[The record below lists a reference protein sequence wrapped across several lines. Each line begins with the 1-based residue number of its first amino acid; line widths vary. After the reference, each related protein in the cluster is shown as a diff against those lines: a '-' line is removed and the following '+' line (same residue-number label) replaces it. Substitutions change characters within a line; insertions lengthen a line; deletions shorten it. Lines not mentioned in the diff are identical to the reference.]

1 MKTRMRSI
9 LTAVAVLVSVSTL
22 NADVVVK
29 DNNTDAFDQTTSWV
43 GGAVPGSNDVA
54 QWDATVTAGATYTLG
69 SDLSWQGVSIL
80 NPYAANFTVNGN
92 TLTLGAGGI
101 DNPAFSKTFTW
112 NNAFVLGADQTWTV
126 SGGTHAYAG
135 AVDTDGHVLKLA
147 GSSTK
152 QFKGEI
158 SGGGA
163 IQVVGGSF
171 KLTNPG
177 ANAATLA
184 VTVTVA
190 SVTYD
195 TAAGQGDEPRTGSLT
210 LNGGSLYVGGRSG
223 SDTVET
229 NANALTVGPGA
240 VSTVTL
246 TANAARHAQLFSGSF
261 ERPLGNG
268 IMSFRGSGLGTNTLD
283 ALVPGSANV
292 VFGTA
297 PALLGADGVLDS
309 TTNSVL
315 VGAYGDV
322 SASGSGMGLV
332 TYDNAYGLR
341 LLKFDT
347 EYAASIID
355 GQTQLDNARLTNGV
369 NVVLTNTLENATT
382 VNSLSFAA
390 DAGAE
395 TQHGVRIDGAGALT
409 VNSGVIFAS
418 LNATAVSTAN
428 SFVIGC
434 GALDLG
440 GQEGVFIARSM
451 GAQGG
456 GSHGGGTLEFACAIT
471 NDGGKGVTVSGSVVK
486 YSGSSTNTYTG
497 DTRCNYGFLWL
508 AKSNSPLPGDLVV
521 NGGNVQNTGNQI
533 ADDRDLYVND
543 GTYNQK
549 GGDWNSGSGAWET
562 FRNLYMTGGNYGD
575 GANGTSSG
583 NTYLTNACLSGGTWK
598 VTQGHSTR
606 IGGELNLSGGL
617 LNVYRANDTSRNTTV
632 TVVGRMTVTNTLAG
646 AYTPISI
653 IGGAGAGVN
662 GGRLVL
668 SDDAVFVGNS
678 ENANTVTINATEAS
692 SGGLD
697 AQVRLDGTR
706 TLEVGDGAAEVDV
719 VIVPVLADN
728 GATVGGLTKL
738 GAGTLMLMATNAYTG
753 VTTVGAGALVLNGS
767 VVSPVTVEGGAS
779 LSGTGVVNIASG
791 TALTVEANGVVD
803 PGAVGAV
810 GMLTVTGDVSFASAA
825 VLRVDVDGAAADL
838 LAVSGAVSGNGAVVQ
853 RVGGGAGPWRVLT
866 ASGISGTFASA
877 EQGLSVYTLAG
888 GTELW
893 LGTRAG
899 TLIAVQ

>member
-1 MKTRMRSI
+1 M
-9 LTAVAVLVSVSTL
+9 LAAVAVLVSVSTL
-22 NADVVVK
+22 NADVVSK
-29 DNNTDAFDQTTSWV
+29 EDNADALSLGSSWV
-43 GGAVPGSNDVA
+43 GGIAPDTNDVA
-54 QWDATVTAGATYTLG
+54 TWDATVTAGATYSLG
-69 SDLSWQGVSIL
+69 SDLSWQGVSFL
-80 NPYAANFTVNGN
+80 NPFAANYTVDSGS

-101 DNPAFSKTFTW
+101 SNPTFSKTVTW
-112 NNAFVLGADQTWTV
+112 NNAFVLAAEQTWSV

-135 AVDTDGHVLKLA
+135 PVDTAGHVLTLA

-152 QFKGEI
+152 QFKGAI

-163 IQVVGGSF
+163 IHVVGGTF

-184 VTVTVA
+184 VTATVA
-190 SVTYD
+190 NVTYD
-195 TAAGQGDEPRTGSLT
+195 TASGQGNEPRTGSIT
-210 LNGGSLYVGGRSG
+210 LNGGSFNVGGRSG

-229 NANALTVGPGA
+229 NAHALTVGPGS
-240 VSTVTL
+240 VSTVTV
-246 TANAARHAQLFSGSF
+246 TANAAKNAQLYSGSF
-261 ERPLGNG
+261 ERPVGNG
-268 IMSFRGSGLGTNTLD
+268 IMSFRGSGLGTNALD
-283 ALVPGSANV
+283 ALVPNSANI
-292 VFGTA
+292 VFGTV
-297 PALLGADGVLDS
+297 PVMLGAGGDLDS
-309 TTNSVL
+309 TTNSIL
-315 VGAYGDV
+315 VGAYGDS
-322 SASGSGMGLV
+322 SASGSGMGLI
-332 TYDNAYGLR
+332 TYDGTCGLR
-341 LLKFDT
+341 LLKFAT
-347 EYAASIID
+347 EYTASITD
-355 GQTQLDNARLTNGV
+355 GQAQLDNVRLTNSV
-369 NVVLTNTLENATT
+369 NVVLTNTLSNATT

-390 DAGAE
+390 DAGTE
-395 TQHGVRIDGAGALT
+395 LQHGVRIDGAGVLT

-428 SFVIGC
+428 SFVLDC

-486 YSGSSTNTYTG
+486 FSGGSTNTYTG

-521 NGGNVQNTGNQI
+521 NGGSVQNTGNQI
-533 ADDRDLYVND
+533 ADDRDLYVNG

-562 FRNLYMTGGNYGD
+562 FRNLHMTGGSYGD

-583 NTYLTNACLSGGTWK
+583 NTFLTNACLSGGTWT

-653 IGGAGAGVN
+653 TGGAGAGVN
-662 GGRLVL
+662 GGWLVL

-678 ENANTVTINATEAS
+678 ENTNAVTINATAAS

-738 GAGTLMLMATNAYTG
+738 GEGTLMLMATNAYTG
-753 VTTVGAGALVLNGS
+753 VTTVGAGALALNGS
-767 VVSPVTVEGGAS
+767 VVSPVTVHGGAS

-791 TALTVEANGVVD
+791 TAVTVEAGGIVNPGD
-803 PGAVGAV
+803 GGAVGT
-810 GMLTVTGDVSFASAA
+810 LTVNGDVSFANGA
-825 VLRVDVDGAAADL
+825 VLRVDVDGGSADR
-838 LAVSGAVSGNGAVVQ
+838 LAVSGAVAGGPATVDAV
-853 RVGGGAGPWRVLT
+853 GEGTAPWLILT
-866 ASGISGTFASA
+866 ATEIT
-877 EQGLSVYTLAG
+877 GLFSTTAPGLVVSKRAN

-893 LGTRAG
+893 LLSSQG
-899 TLIAVQ
+899 TLISVQ